1 MANKV
6 VLDSYCSASGTSLS
20 KQHDHFIDILSG
32 KNAKTFKDQN
42 RFLTLVSYIWFN
54 VAIMSLTDCN
64 IVSAIDMTQ
73 RHIYNDYL
81 AIMSLISMYGQN
93 MTRFSIGKPI
103 EAYGKKNKTADFCTG
118 TRSLRTKNSTL
129 C

>member
-1 MANKV
+1 MA
-6 VLDSYCSASGTSLS
+6 VL
-20 KQHDHFIDILSG
+20 
-32 KNAKTFKDQN
+32 
-42 RFLTLVSYIWFN
+42 
-54 VAIMSLTDCN
+54 SLTDSN

-73 RHIYNDYL
+73 CNLGASIYNDYL
-81 AIMSLISMYGQN
+81 AIMSLINMYGQN